1 MAATR
6 HVTTRRR
13 RVQALAGRVLRRAIT
28 LAMCLVLAP
37 LAAAAAEPRR
47 IVSLNVCID
56 QVLVDLVDKER
67 IAAVTFLATDPL
79 TVVAP
84 ARAAGLKTIRGSAEE
99 VLALDPDLV
108 LAGRYTTP
116 ATVDLLRRLGR
127 RVEIVPLPSTIA
139 EVIEVVRTIARHVG
153 AEVRGEALVAGLEQ
167 HLRRAV
173 RPDRPSALIY
183 QVNNFV
189 SSPYDLADKVLAAA
203 GLANAAGRLVA
214 ARSGQV
220 TLEAILAAPPDLL
233 VMAGGPSTYRTAVA
247 DNLRH
252 PALARL
258 LAGRPHATLPWPLLL
273 CGTHHV
279 GRAIEALATARDRIG
294 GEHR

>member
-1 MAATR
+1 MKARR
-6 HVTTRRR
+6 HLTTRSWLVR
-13 RVQALAGRVLRRAIT
+13 ALAGGVLQGAII
-28 LAMCLVLAP
+28 LALVSLIAP
-37 LAAAAAEPRR
+37 LRAGAGEPRR

-56 QVLVDLVDKER
+56 QILVDLVDESR

-79 TVVAP
+79 TAVEP
-84 ARAAGLKTIRGSAEE
+84 GRAAGLRTIRGSAEE

-153 AEVRGEALVAGLEQ
+153 AEARGEQLAAGLEQ
-167 HLRRAV
+167 HV
-173 RPDRPSALIY
+173 RKPTRGDWPSALIY

-189 SSPYDLADKVLAAA
+189 SSPYDLANDVLAAA
-203 GLANAAGRLVA
+203 GLANAAGRLTS

-220 TLEAILAAPPDLL
+220 TLETILTTPPDLL
-233 VMAGGPSTYRTAVA
+233 VLAGSPSTYRTAVA

-258 LAGRPHATLPWPLLL
+258 LADRPHATLSWPLLL

-279 GRAIEALATARDRIG
+279 GRAIEALAAARDRIS
-294 GEHR
+294 GERR

>member
-1 MAATR
+1 MRAFAGG
-6 HVTTRRR
+6 VL
-13 RVQALAGRVLRRAIT
+13 QGAIILALALS
-28 LAMCLVLAP
+28 LAP
-37 LAAAAAEPRR
+37 RTAAAAEPRR

-56 QVLVDLVDKER
+56 QILVDLVDRER

-79 TVVAP
+79 TVVEP
-84 ARAAGLKTIRGSAEE
+84 ARAAGLRTIRGSAEE

-139 EVIEVVRTIARHVG
+139 EVVGVVRTIARHVG
-153 AEVRGEALVAGLEQ
+153 AEERGEALVAPLAQ
-167 HLRRAV
+167 HLRGPTRGDL
-173 RPDRPSALIY
+173 PTALIY
-183 QVNNFV
+183 QVNSFV
-189 SSPYDLADKVLAAA
+189 SSPYDLANDVLSAA
-203 GLANAAGRLVA
+203 GLANAAGRLTA
-214 ARSGQV
+214 ARTGQV

-233 VMAGGPSTYRTAVA
+233 VLAGSPSTYRTAVA

-258 LAGRPHATLPWPLLL
+258 LASRPHATLSWSLLL
-273 CGTHHV
+273 CGTHHA
-279 GRAIEALATARDRIG
+279 GLAIEALAAARARIG
-294 GEHR
+294 GERR